1 MPDVTLES
9 ALGKVWNVL
18 LVGVGGQGVVLASDI
33 LAAAALEAGWDVKK
47 SEIHGMSQR
56 GGSVFSH
63 VRFGPTVHSPTI
75 PMGEVDVLA
84 SLELMES
91 LRWAGWAHPGAAV
104 CYIDHVIHP
113 QGVKAYDPAVDEEI
127 ARLFTTTIRFD
138 DHDLKKRI
146 SAKVKNT
153 ALLGSV
159 SLLVPI
165 PEEAF
170 LAALAR
176 YVPAG
181 TVEVNAAAFAVG
193 REIGIAA
200 LRTSVQPASTT
211 QESAPKEPADVE

>member
-1 MPDVTLES
+1 MPDVTPDSFLDR
-9 ALGKVWNVL
+9 VWNVL

-84 SLELMES
+84 SLERMET

-113 QGVKAYDPAVDEEI
+113 QGVKTYDPAVDDEV
-127 ARLFTTTIRFD
+127 ARLFATTIRFD
-138 DHDLKKRI
+138 DHDLKKHI

-153 ALLGSV
+153 ALLGAV

-165 PEEAF
+165 PEKAF
-170 LAALAR
+170 LTAMAR

-181 TVEVNAAAFAVG
+181 TVDVNAAAFAVG
-193 REIGIAA
+193 RQIGTAA
-200 LRTSVQPASTT
+200 LLESVRPSSTP
-211 QESAPKEPADVE
+211 QESAPKETADVE